1 MRRGKIFLLMRIC
14 KLELVPDVLVE
25 IGWHLVKVLNRVR
38 AEHVMSNTKTE
49 LGKLLES
56 ESASCSRG
64 LLLISSNII
73 REYYLLLK
81 ANL

>member
-14 KLELVPDVLVE
+14 RLELVPDVLVE
-25 IGWHLVKVLNRVR
+25 IEWHLVVLNRVR

-56 ESASCSRG
+56 ESASCSRE

-73 REYYLLLK
+73 RGYYLLLK
-81 ANL
+81 TNL

>member
-14 KLELVPDVLVE
+14 KLEVVPDVFVE
-25 IGWHLVKVLNRVR
+25 MGWHLVVLNRVR
-38 AEHVMSNTKTE
+38 AEHAMPNTKTE
-49 LGKLLES
+49 VGKLLES
-56 ESASCSRG
+56 ESALCSRE

-73 REYYLLLK
+73 RGYYFLLK